1 LDLHEYWKQRGKTF
15 DEELENQ
22 SFYGK
27 SIMRNQEKHVIK
39 ILRKNRWKKILEV
52 GCGSGRLTKKIAE
65 LPEIEKFVA
74 MDMSPDLIESAK
86 KNTRGQ
92 IIEFQCID
100 LQNYNSK
107 EKFDLVF
114 SCEVMMHIPH
124 QEIKNI
130 ISNIVSLSKQ
140 KVILVEFFD
149 PEKIG
154 SSLGG
159 YCFVHDYKKIFE
171 NVGVKR
177 VRIHMINFPI
187 SIKLVN
193 SYAKLRGRKE
203 LSKQAIIEVDV

>member
-1 LDLHEYWKQRGKTF
+1 MDLHEYWKQRGKKF
-15 DEELENQ
+15 DVELEKQ
-22 SFYGK
+22 SSYVK
-27 SIMRNQEKHVIK
+27 SIMRNQEKNVLK
-39 ILRKNRWKKILEV
+39 ILRKNRWKKILEI
-52 GCGSGRLTKKIAE
+52 GCGSGRLTKLIAE
-65 LPEIEKFVA
+65 LPDIEKFVA
-74 MDMSPDLIESAK
+74 MDISPDLIESAK

-92 IIEFQCID
+92 NIDYHCID
-100 LQNYNSK
+100 LQNYNPK

-130 ISNIVSLSKQ
+130 ISNIISFSKQ
-140 KVILVEFFD
+140 KIILAEFFD

-171 NVGVKR
+171 NIGVKR
-177 VRIHMINFPI
+177 VHIHMINLPI

-193 SYAKLRGRKE
+193 KYAKIRGRKE

>member
-1 LDLHEYWKQRGKTF
+1 LDLHEYWKQRGKKF
-15 DEELENQ
+15 GEELEKQ
-22 SFYGK
+22 SFYVK
-27 SIMRNQEKHVIK
+27 SIMRNQEKHIIK

-74 MDMSPDLIESAK
+74 MDISPDLIENAK
-86 KNTRGQ
+86 KNTLGQ
-92 IIEFQCID
+92 TIEFQCID
-100 LQNYNSK
+100 LQNYNPK

-124 QEIKNI
+124 QEINNI
-130 ISNIVSLSKQ
+130 ISRIVSFSNK
-140 KVILVEFFD
+140 KVLLAEFFD

-171 NVGVKR
+171 DVGVKR
-177 VRIHMINFPI
+177 VRIHMINLPI
-187 SIKLVN
+187 FIKLVN

>member
-1 LDLHEYWKQRGKTF
+1 MDLHEYWKQRGKKF
-15 DEELENQ
+15 GEELEKQ
-22 SFYGK
+22 SFYVK
-27 SIMRNQEKHVIK
+27 SIMRNQEKHIIK

-65 LPEIEKFVA
+65 FPEIEKFMA
-74 MDMSPDLIESAK
+74 MDISPDLIESAK

-92 IIEFQCID
+92 TIEFQCID
-100 LQNYNSK
+100 LQNYNPK

-124 QEIKNI
+124 QEINNI
-130 ISNIVSLSKQ
+130 ISKIVSFSKQ
-140 KVILVEFFD
+140 KVILTEFFD

-177 VRIHMINFPI
+177 VRIHMINLPI
-187 SIKLVN
+187 FIKLVN
-193 SYAKLRGRKE
+193 SYAKIRGRKE

>member
-1 LDLHEYWKQRGKTF
+1 MDLHEYWKQRGKKF
-15 DEELENQ
+15 DMELEKQ
-22 SFYGK
+22 SFCVK
-27 SIMRNQEKHVIK
+27 SVMRNQEKNIIK

-74 MDMSPDLIESAK
+74 MDISPDLIESAK
-86 KNTRGQ
+86 KHTSGRN
-92 IIEFQCID
+92 IEFQCID
-100 LQNYNSK
+100 LQNYNPK

-130 ISNIVSLSKQ
+130 ISNIVSFSKQ
-140 KVILVEFFD
+140 KVILAEFFD
-149 PEKIG
+149 PYKIG

-159 YCFVHDYKKIFE
+159 YCFVHDYNKIFE
-171 NVGVKR
+171 NLNVKH
-177 VRIHMINFPI
+177 VSINMINLPF
-187 SIKLVN
+187 SLKLIN
-193 SYAKLRGRKE
+193 IYAKIRGRKE

>member
-1 LDLHEYWKQRGKTF
+1 MDLHEYWKQRGKKF
-15 DEELENQ
+15 DEELEKQ
-22 SFYGK
+22 SCYVK
-27 SIMRNQEKHVIK
+27 SIMRNQEKNVIK
-39 ILRKNRWKKILEV
+39 ILRKNRWEKILEV

-74 MDMSPDLIESAK
+74 MDISPDLIENAK

-92 IIEFQCID
+92 TIEFQCID
-100 LQNYNSK
+100 LQNYNPK

-130 ISNIVSLSKQ
+130 ISKIVSFSKQ
-140 KVILVEFFD
+140 KVILAEFFD

-177 VRIHMINFPI
+177 VCIHMINLPI

-193 SYAKLRGRKE
+193 GYAKIRGRKE